1 MRHEDSGTI
10 GSITLPEEN
19 GKWIMGAIT
28 AVEAVSKVL
37 KATRSVGDAVHTP
50 IRPIEFLTKS
60 SRNSHSASG

>member
-1 MRHEDSGTI
+1 
-10 GSITLPEEN
+10 
-19 GKWIMGAIT
+19 MGAIT